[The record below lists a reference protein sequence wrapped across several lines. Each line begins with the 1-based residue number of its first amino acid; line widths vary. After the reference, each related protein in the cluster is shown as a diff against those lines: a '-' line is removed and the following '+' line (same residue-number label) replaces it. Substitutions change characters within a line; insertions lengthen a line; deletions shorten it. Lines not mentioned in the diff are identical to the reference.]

1 VILALYHLS
10 DIIAAERDF
19 DFDFDFDF
27 MHDCSDNGFCLCV
40 PAGGADIT
48 KWKGKDFE
56 HTVHHA
62 GLDWIGLE
70 LDVIPG
76 SEWIEMAWG
85 CNTQAPFRGIE
96 PAYSSSFP

>member
-10 DIIAAERDF
+10 DIIAAER
-19 DFDFDFDF
+19 DFDFDF

-70 LDVIPG
+70 LAVIPG
-76 SEWIEMAWG
+76 SEWIEMAWAA
-85 CNTQAPFRGIE
+85 TLKHLFEA
-96 PAYSSSFP
+96 